1 MGGGPG
7 PDGDAKGEHIVIWR
21 LLVSS
26 ALMLTVSFYMH
37 AVAPNAHGQDPT
49 GYRDG
54 SPAELHELLVGSDPF
69 VLDVHVP
76 NEGHLAATDS
86 RIPYTEVADR
96 AAELPPDLDSVIVV
110 YCMSGRM
117 SEIAATQ
124 LASMGYRN
132 VLNLAGGMLAWQAAG
147 YELLPD

>member
-1 MGGGPG
+1 MLR
-7 PDGDAKGEHIVIWR
+7 R
-21 LLVSS
+21 LLVG
-26 ALMLTVSFYMH
+26 AVFVTMAAWFGH
-37 AVAPNAHGQDPT
+37 ATAWPAWGQGLI
-49 GYRDG
+49 GYRDV
-54 SPAELHELLVGSDPF
+54 SPEELHYLLATSDPF

-76 NEGHLAATDS
+76 TEGHLAATDA

-96 AAELPPDLDSVIVV
+96 AAELPPDPDSVIVV

-132 VLNLAGGMLAWQAAG
+132 VLNLAGGMIAWQAAG
-147 YELLPD
+147 FELDPD

>member
-1 MGGGPG
+1 M
-7 PDGDAKGEHIVIWR
+7 IWR
-21 LLVSS
+21 PLIALALALTASFLVY
-26 ALMLTVSFYMH
+26 AD
-37 AVAPNAHGQDPT
+37 APTAHGQDPI
-49 GYRDG
+49 GYRDV
-54 SPAELHELLVGSDPF
+54 SSQELRELLAATDPF

-76 NEGHLAATDS
+76 PEGHLAATDA

-96 AAELPPDLDSVIVV
+96 AAELPPAPDSVIVV

-132 VLNLAGGMLAWQAAG
+132 VLNLAGGMIAWQAAG
-147 YELLPD
+147 YELTPD

>member
-1 MGGGPG
+1 M
-7 PDGDAKGEHIVIWR
+7 IWR
-21 LLVSS
+21 LLIAS
-26 ALMLTVSFYMH
+26 ALALTASFLVH
-37 AVAPNAHGQDPT
+37 AETPPAHGQDPI
-49 GYRDG
+49 GYRDV
-54 SPAELHELLVGSDPF
+54 SPEELRELLAGTDPF

-76 NEGHLAATDS
+76 TEGHLAAIDA

-96 AAELPPDLDSVIVV
+96 AAELPPDPDSVIVV

-132 VLNLAGGMLAWQAAG
+132 VLNLAGGMIAWQAAG
-147 YELLPD
+147 FELDPD

>member
-1 MGGGPG
+1 M
-7 PDGDAKGEHIVIWR
+7 IWR
-21 LLVSS
+21 LLI
-26 ALMLTVSFYMH
+26 ALALTASFPVY
-37 AVAPNAHGQDPT
+37 AEAPTAYGQDPI
-49 GYRDG
+49 GYRDV
-54 SPAELHELLVGSDPF
+54 SSQELRELLAGTDPF

-76 NEGHLAATDS
+76 TEGHVAATDA

-96 AAELPPDLDSVIVV
+96 AAELPPEPDSVIVV

-132 VLNLAGGMLAWQAAG
+132 VLNLAGGMIAWQAAG
-147 YELLPD
+147 FELDPD